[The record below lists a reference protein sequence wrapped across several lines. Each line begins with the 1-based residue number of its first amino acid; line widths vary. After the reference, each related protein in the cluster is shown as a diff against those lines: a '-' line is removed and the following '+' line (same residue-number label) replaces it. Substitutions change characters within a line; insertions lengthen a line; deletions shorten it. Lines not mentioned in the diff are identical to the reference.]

1 MDLKHRSKG
10 RNSSVLV
17 KQFMIKYSHENVQV
31 QAIQIEKE

>member
-1 MDLKHRSKG
+1 MGLKPRPLG